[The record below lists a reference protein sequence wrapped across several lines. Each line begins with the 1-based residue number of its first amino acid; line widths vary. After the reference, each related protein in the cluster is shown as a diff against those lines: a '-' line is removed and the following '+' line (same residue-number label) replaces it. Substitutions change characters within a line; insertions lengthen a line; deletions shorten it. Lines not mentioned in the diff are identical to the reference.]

1 MAFIAAVLGWIVAII
16 FLAYLVPHTFVAWF
30 YKTQNLKKKYHAQWA
45 LVTGASSGAELRGGG
60 VWEPACHVHLDPDQC
75 GALSTAGHL
84 AAVQALARPWRRSWL
99 PRA

>member
-75 GALSTAGHL
+75 RALSTAEHL